1 MSLVNLDRVIMTTF
15 YLTTFFSAVT
25 GAEPLGEGKGGGSV
39 LLNYL
44 MHTENSIQYTAYSG
58 NS

>member
-39 LLNYL
+39 LFNYVVFTQNGIL
-44 MHTENSIQYTAYSG
+44 YTEYGKQ
-58 NS
+58 